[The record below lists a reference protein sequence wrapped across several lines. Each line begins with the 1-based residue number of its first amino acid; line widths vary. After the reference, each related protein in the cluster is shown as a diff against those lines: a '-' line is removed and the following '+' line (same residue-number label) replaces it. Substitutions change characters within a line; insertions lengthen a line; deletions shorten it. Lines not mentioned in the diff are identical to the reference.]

1 MQRFDNWTSYLRYLT
16 SINTKLRLALQVTR
30 FVQLSIREVNSCDIT
45 LRSVMSSFSTDA
57 PCNPPMFGLGLWKI
71 PNDVTCE
78 VVYEAIKIGVR
89 HLDSASDYGN
99 EIEVGQGEIINLFI
113 FVANHSILIY

>member
-1 MQRFDNWTSYLRYLT
+1 
-16 SINTKLRLALQVTR
+16 
-30 FVQLSIREVNSCDIT
+30 
-45 LRSVMSSFSTDA
+45 MSSFSTDA
-57 PCNPPMFGLGLWKI
+57 SCNPPMFGLGLWKI

-113 FVANHSILIY
+113 FVANHSILNY